1 MSQRWDHA
9 FYAELT
15 LAAAIEAGVST
26 MYGFLSWLDRTP
38 PSIHLLMKCLL
49 K

>member
-26 MYGFLSWLDRTP
+26 MYGFLSWLDRMPSSIP
-38 PSIHLLMKCLL
+38 PLMKAL
-49 K
+49 